1 MDLLFVLFFLGI
13 GCFVVG
19 LIWLIINLI
28 KKRNKKIPIIIL
40 IVSVVI
46 TIGSSIG
53 LNHVNE
59 IDYNKPVNTTMTLSK
74 LRGQGGEYEE
84 GTFDMDDT
92 LYDANIIDDN
102 AAVILN
108 GNDTVKGFYVYQSSD
123 PELYEILDAL
133 GFPIDEYLTDFITD
147 DKADTYTKSYDN
159 YSVQISEYPGA
170 YGDYYENELSVI
182 FYDED

>member
-28 KKRNKKIPIIIL
+28 KKRNKKIPIITL

-92 LYDANIIDDN
+92 LYDAYLIDDN
-102 AAVILN
+102 ATVIVN
-108 GNDTVKGFYVYQSSD
+108 ADNTVKGFYVYQSSD
-123 PELYEILDAL
+123 PEVYEILEVL
-133 GFPIDEYLTDFITD
+133 GFPIDEYLTDFIKD
-147 DKADTYTKSYDN
+147 DEAGTYTKTYDN
-159 YSVQISEYPGA
+159 YSVQIFEYPGI
-170 YGDYYENELSVI
+170 YGEYYENELSVM
-182 FYDED
+182 FND

>member
-1 MDLLFVLFFLGI
+1 MDFLFSLFFLGI
-13 GCFVVG
+13 GFIIVG
-19 LIWLIINLI
+19 LIWLIVNLI
-28 KKRNKKIPIIIL
+28 KKRNKIIPIIIM
-40 IVSVVI
+40 IFSVVI
-46 TIGSSIG
+46 SIGSFIG

-92 LYDANIIDDN
+92 LYDANIIDDD

-108 GNDTVKGFYVYQSSD
+108 GNNTLKGFYVYQSSD
-123 PELYEILDAL
+123 PELYEILEAL

-147 DKADTYTKSYDN
+147 DEANTYIKSYDN
-159 YSVQISEYPGA
+159 YSVQISEYPSV

-182 FYDED
+182 FYEVE